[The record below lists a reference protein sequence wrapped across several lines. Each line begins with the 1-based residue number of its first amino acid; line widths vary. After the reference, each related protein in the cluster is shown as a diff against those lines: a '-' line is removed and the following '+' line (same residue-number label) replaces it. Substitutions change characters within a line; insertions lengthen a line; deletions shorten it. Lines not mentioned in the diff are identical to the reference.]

1 MSVLADLMLLTYPS
15 ELVRI
20 IKPLIRKKK
29 LCYIYEPEKFTSPSF
44 TLFRSAVFQQPVIFL
59 GADVTHPPAGDGKK
73 PSITAVSLRDNT
85 LVKQHLLTFTTITGN
100 VLLVRVVHVSVT
112 YFL

>member
-1 MSVLADLMLLTYPS
+1 M
-15 ELVRI
+15 RI

-29 LCYIYEPEKFTSPSF
+29 PVLHLRAREIYIS
-44 TLFRSAVFQQPVIFL
+44 LIHAFRSAVFQQPVIFL

-85 LVKQHLLTFTTITGN
+85 LVKQHLLTFSTITGN
-100 VLLVRVVHVSVT
+100 LSLVRVMHIVVT
-112 YFL
+112 NFL